1 MIFTSKCESIDAR
14 QLPRNSQLPFYMGI
28 NNTCNIDQMLREFM
42 LIRSAGRN
50 PVVCSPESF
59 QSIHVAKLSFGHYGV
74 SAPLEDTVVSKFG

>member
-1 MIFTSKCESIDAR
+1 
-14 QLPRNSQLPFYMGI
+14 
-28 NNTCNIDQMLREFM
+28 MLREFM

>member
-1 MIFTSKCESIDAR
+1 
-14 QLPRNSQLPFYMGI
+14 
-28 NNTCNIDQMLREFM
+28 MLREFM

-74 SAPLEDTVVSKFG
+74 SAPLEGTVFSKFG

>member
-1 MIFTSKCESIDAR
+1 MRASTPDNFREIANYPFTWV
-14 QLPRNSQLPFYMGI
+14 L

-74 SAPLEDTVVSKFG
+74 SAPLEGTVFSKFG